1 VKKSNAAGMKLSHAV
16 QFYLNGQL
24 EQVEG
29 ADVFMSLA
37 EFLRRKKGLTGTKI
51 VCAEGDC
58 GACTVLRARG
68 DSVKKGFESVNS
80 CIALVGQQDGMHLVS
95 IEGIA
100 EGNQL
105 SPVQTAM
112 VECHGSQCGYCTPGF
127 VMAMTDWL
135 EKSSKKENAKNYLT
149 GNLCRCTGYEPILKA
164 CEHAL
169 EDSKKTKNSSLRARY
184 LTAAPQ
190 KAMKARFQQSLEV
203 AHEGCTFFAPQS
215 LSELKNWLKKQ
226 KAFTVV
232 GAGTDLGV
240 QANKGKREWASLL
253 SLHKL
258 SEFQKIQSKGRK
270 VQVGSQVSL
279 SELRRFLEKKDSKLS
294 EALDLFASPQIKN
307 VATLA
312 GNMANASPIA
322 DTPPLMLV
330 LEGKVNGIS
339 KKGAFSIPV
348 EKFFLGYRKT
358 SLPQGAVITSI
369 GMDHSRTS
377 SP

>member
-127 VMAMTDWL
+127 VMAMTGWL

-358 SLPQGAVITSI
+358 SLPQGGS
-369 GMDHSRTS
+369 DHIDRV
-377 SP
+377 